1 MVIIPVAEFIMHTVK
16 ASEFKAKC
24 LALMDQ
30 VASTGEAILVTKN
43 GKPVAELHPHSG
55 TRISAPFGI
64 HKGLVEVTGDI
75 VSPLAVEWES
85 MK

>member
-1 MVIIPVAEFIMHTVK
+1 MESFMQTVK

-55 TRISAPFGI
+55 TRISSPFGI

-75 VSPLAVEWES
+75 IAPLDVEWEAT
-85 MK
+85 K